1 MPQMISPFTH
11 TCRAL
16 HGCAVTML
24 LSLAALRGAAAQAS
38 AATDAPSDMSRM
50 IGLSVAASGGPR
62 DTLGLLIATV
72 TRDGPA
78 DRAGITTGSRILAV
92 NGLQVRLAPA
102 DIGRRAAAD
111 SALLKFDRALRVTP
125 PGRDVMLRVA
135 GGGLT
140 RLVNVPV
147 ADRRTSALRASVAV
161 RVPESPVATG
171 APTPSDTNGERGTGA
186 PPASASP
193 PVTIPV
199 LSTRPAAAIDPVA
212 VASVPASPTA
222 SVATAAQLPR
232 EPQSVSTIA
241 DALGEMQLEV
251 RRLARDSRS
260 LAMSD
265 SLAELDAAMGV
276 LRRRMRAMAS
286 DAVPASA
293 RVDSVAS
300 RVPMAAANSA
310 PVAVAPVSSTPAAPS
325 TVAAAKTPGMAATTR
340 IAVSGLELARVSG
353 ELAAYLGAQADS
365 ALSVIRASDAWEPMR
380 AGDVIV
386 RVDGAAPD
394 QERLRSALEAHRRVS
409 VTLLRRGRAFTVL
422 LGEPDAR

>member
-1 MPQMISPFTH
+1 MPKTISPFTH
-11 TCRAL
+11 TCPAL

-24 LSLAALRGAAAQAS
+24 LSLTALRGAAAQAS
-38 AATDAPSDMSRM
+38 PAADAPSDMSRM

-62 DTLGLLIATV
+62 DTLGLLVATV

-92 NGLQVRLAPA
+92 NGLPVRLAPA

-135 GGGLT
+135 GGGMT
-140 RLVNVPV
+140 RLVNVPI
-147 ADRRTSALRASVAV
+147 ADRRTSAILPSVAT
-161 RVPESPVATG
+161 RVPTFPATPD
-171 APTPSDTNGERGTGA
+171 APTPSDTNGERSTGA

-193 PVTIPV
+193 SMAIPV
-199 LSTRPAAAIDPVA
+199 PSNRPAAATDPVG
-212 VASVPASPTA
+212 VASVPASPTG

-232 EPQSVSTIA
+232 DPQSVNTIA

-251 RRLARDSRS
+251 RRLSRDSRS

-265 SLAELDAAMGV
+265 SLAELDAAMGA

-293 RVDSVAS
+293 RVDSVVS

-310 PVAVAPVSSTPAAPS
+310 PVTVAPVRSTPVAPS
-325 TVAAAKTPGMAATTR
+325 TVVAAKIPGMAATTR
-340 IAVSGLELARVSG
+340 IAVRGLELARVSG

-394 QERLRSALEAHRRVS
+394 QERLRSALDAHRRIS
-409 VTLLRRGRAFTVL
+409 VTLLRRGRSFTVL
-422 LGEPDAR
+422 LGEGDAH